1 MSTKLTLNRREGVV
15 AAQDVHL
22 NRSVYSQPLVYSVS
36 EVLSTDSVIEFTE
49 TIRLAPKAN
58 VKEMMVTHTSDTGA
72 PLSIEAN
79 IIYAQNNL
87 PTVKENLITFIS
99 DKPDTLSISA
109 KIIYAQ
115 NNIPKVMERLVTSIK
130 DKENSLT
137 IEQYFNTII
146 LDNFYDSMRFQ
157 PIKFKE
163 TFSEPKN

>member
-1 MSTKLTLNRREGVV
+1 MATKLVLNRREGVV

-22 NRSVYSQPLVYSVS
+22 NRSVYSKPLVYSVN
-36 EVLSTDSVIEFTE
+36 EDLSTDKAIKFKE

-58 VKEMMVTHTSDTGA
+58 IKEMMVTHISDSGA

-87 PTVKENLITFIS
+87 PSVKENLVTFIS
-99 DKPDTLSISA
+99 DKPDTLSITA
-109 KIIYAQ
+109 NVVYAQ
-115 NNIPKVMERLVTSIK
+115 NDIPKVMERLVTNIR

-146 LDNFYDSMRFQ
+146 LDNFKDSMSFQ

-163 TFSEPKN
+163 TFSEPKD

>member
-1 MSTKLTLNRREGVV
+1 MSTKLVLNRREGVV

-22 NRSVYSQPLVYSVS
+22 NRSVYSKPLVYSVS
-36 EVLSTDSVIEFTE
+36 EGLSTDKAIKFKE
-49 TIRLAPKAN
+49 TIRLAPKVN
-58 VKEMMVTHTSDTGA
+58 VKEMLITHISDTGT

-79 IIYAQNNL
+79 VIYAQNNL

-99 DKPDTLSISA
+99 DKPDTLNISA
-109 KIIYAQ
+109 KVIYAQ
-115 NNIPKVMERLVTSIK
+115 NNIPKVMERLVTNIR

-146 LDNFYDSMRFQ
+146 LDNFNDSMDFQ